1 MVEAQNIL
9 MCKATPAPAAFPTA
23 TLAHE
28 TPPRANVVTL
38 ETAVYVHVLPA
49 GEDGGDGGGAV
60 VETKQGGRYRG
71 GVVVLAGGSYT
82 AWLAAASGLV
92 SIAPPT
98 DDAAVANNAAASC
111 AAVSDPDII
120 FPLAS
125 LAPSSAS
132 NNADPAPAAV
142 VAATPAARS
151 GVGSIR
157 LSRRTVLLA
166 EVTEVEAKGALAGM
180 PTIKYQCVP
189 VPPLESGRG
198 GAAGATD
205 PAAAHAPAGGAGNSH
220 SRNEAT
226 SVYVLPPIKYPGPEP
241 PTGWYVKIGGGAN
254 DFFERDRWGDTVE
267 DLEAGFMIDCP
278 GLRFRG
284 SLRSWGLESQG
295 FSSGTS
301 RKARN
306 PEPKTRYTKPDTRD
320 PRPETRDPK
329 PKTQNPK
336 P

>member
-1 MVEAQNIL
+1 
-9 MCKATPAPAAFPTA
+9 
-23 TLAHE
+23 
-28 TPPRANVVTL
+28 
-38 ETAVYVHVLPA
+38 
-49 GEDGGDGGGAV
+49 
-60 VETKQGGRYRG
+60 
-71 GVVVLAGGSYT
+71 
-82 AWLAAASGLV
+82 
-92 SIAPPT
+92 
-98 DDAAVANNAAASC
+98 
-111 AAVSDPDII
+111 
-120 FPLAS
+120 
-125 LAPSSAS
+125 
-132 NNADPAPAAV
+132 
-142 VAATPAARS
+142 
-151 GVGSIR
+151 
-157 LSRRTVLLA
+157 
-166 EVTEVEAKGALAGM
+166 
-180 PTIKYQCVP
+180 
-189 VPPLESGRG
+189 
-198 GAAGATD
+198 
-205 PAAAHAPAGGAGNSH
+205 
-220 SRNEAT
+220 
-226 SVYVLPPIKYPGPEP
+226 VYVLPPIKYPGPEP